1 VKKLGHEQTNRL
13 KTEEQSAQ
21 VIEHMGMTI
30 ARLEMQRKESETTNR
45 SRSSS
50 PMRRKVRQQASS
62 YMSQRSANNGQQN
75 QLYE

>member
-1 VKKLGHEQTNRL
+1 MKKLGHEQTNRL

-30 ARLEMQRKESETTNR
+30 ARLEMQRKESETNR